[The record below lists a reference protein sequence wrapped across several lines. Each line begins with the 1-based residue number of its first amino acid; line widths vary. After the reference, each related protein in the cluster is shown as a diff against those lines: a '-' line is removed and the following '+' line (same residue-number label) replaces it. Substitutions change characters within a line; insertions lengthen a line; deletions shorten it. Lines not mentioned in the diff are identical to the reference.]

1 MNNRETVKQALKNLQ
16 PIGNNLVSAFEIDTH
31 ESNGEYMT
39 FHVAHNENYIVIG
52 SIANVGMLPEF
63 WIEKDDAFSLD
74 QQLEAIY
81 ELITEALYNNT
92 LDDLN
97 GLIEL

>member
-1 MNNRETVKQALKNLQ
+1 MNNRETVHQALKNLQ
-16 PIGNNLVSAFEIDTH
+16 PIGNNLVSAFEI
-31 ESNGEYMT
+31 E
-39 FHVAHNENYIVIG
+39 HNEEYHIFDIGHNEEYIVIG
-52 SIANVGMLPEF
+52 SMSNSGMLPDF
-63 WIEKDDAFSLD
+63 WIEKDDTFSLD

>member
-1 MNNRETVKQALKNLQ
+1 MNNRETVHQALKNLQ
-16 PIGNNLVSAFEIDTH
+16 PIGNNLVSAFEIEH
-31 ESNGEYMT
+31 NEEYHI
-39 FHVAHNENYIVIG
+39 FDIGHNENYIVIG
-52 SIANVGMLPEF
+52 SIANVGMLPDF